1 MARPKIKGLLYFP
14 FDIDFFEDNKIRIVK
29 ARYRSDG
36 VMIYLFLLCEIYRQG
51 YYIKADEDFLYII
64 SDELGMDLTTLLM
77 ELSHL

>member
-36 VMIYLFLLCEIYRQG
+36 VMIYLFILCENYRQG
-51 YYIKADEDFLYII
+51 
-64 SDELGMDLTTLLM
+64 
-77 ELSHL
+77 